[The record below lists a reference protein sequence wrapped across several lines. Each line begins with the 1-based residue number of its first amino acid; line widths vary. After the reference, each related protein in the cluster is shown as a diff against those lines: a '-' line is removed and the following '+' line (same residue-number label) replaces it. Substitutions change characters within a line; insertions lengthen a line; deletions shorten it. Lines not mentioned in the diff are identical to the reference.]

1 MTEQELRAALARS
14 LTDEMPAETR
24 TAVMNKIKGRKEPI
38 VKSKM
43 SVALVL
49 ALVLTLLST
58 VAIAYTLSREY
69 FEDVAVLQFESGY
82 YEDWGLAEKQAMVAI
97 LEEHGLINAEQADKM
112 TDEASID
119 TYMIERYGVEG
130 SDRMDTIGLYSIL
143 EKELGL
149 IETWSLEQRA
159 WYSDVMMQT
168 GLLRKGGEEGIFGIP
183 GENDIQ
189 PDEAVAIAK
198 AAIIEAFGLSENALD
213 NHRVDLSFE
222 TDSTDWERQN
232 LYYLISFRGKKY
244 DDFYWCN
251 VTRDGRIMDS
261 TMDKYSCSP
270 AEQVEQKRKEA
281 ESAKAYE
288 ITLPQGAS
296 EQWSLA
302 DKVQFL
308 GGDNGLP
315 GAEDITEEEAITI
328 ALTRFASI
336 GYDLH
341 SYSTSV
347 WYKLYDAFVEP
358 TAPSPDEMNP
368 FYVIYFSD
376 DLEAPTKIFSIIID
390 ADTGDI
396 LQEAAPA
403 PSNG

>member
-14 LTDEMPAETR
+14 LTDELPPDARM
-24 TAVMNKIKGRKEPI
+24 AVLNKIRERKEPI
-38 VKSKM
+38 VRSKM

-49 ALVLTLLST
+49 AIVLTLLST
-58 VAIAYTLSREY
+58 AAIAYTLSRDY
-69 FEDVAVLQFESGY
+69 FEDVAILQFESGY
-82 YEDWGLAEKQAMVAI
+82 YEDWNLAEKQEMVAI
-97 LEEHGLINAEQADKM
+97 LEEYGLISAEQAAKM

-119 TYMIERYGVEG
+119 AYMIERYGVEG

-149 IETWSLEQRA
+149 IETWSLEQRT
-159 WYSDVMMQT
+159 WYSDMMMRT
-168 GLLRKGGEEGIFGIP
+168 GLLKKGGEEGIFGVP
-183 GENDIQ
+183 GAEDIQ

-198 AAIIEAFGLSENALD
+198 AAIIEAFALPENALD

-222 TDSTDWERQN
+222 TDSNDWERQN
-232 LYYLISFRGKKY
+232 LHYLIGFWGDEY
-244 DDFYWCN
+244 YWCN
-251 VTRDGRIMDS
+251 VTRDGRVMDS
-261 TMDKYSCSP
+261 TMDKYSRSP

-288 ITLPQGAS
+288 ITLPQGVS

-302 DKVQFL
+302 DKVAFL

-315 GAEDITEEEAITI
+315 GVNDITEEEALNI
-328 ALTRFASI
+328 ALARFASI
-336 GYDLH
+336 GYDLQ
-341 SYSTSV
+341 SYDV
-347 WYKLYDAFVEP
+347 GIWYKLYDAFVTP
-358 TAPSPDEMNP
+358 VAPSPEETNP

-376 DLEAPTKIFSIIID
+376 DLDAPTEIFSIIID
-390 ADTGDI
+390 ADTGEI
-396 LQEAAPA
+396 LKEAAPA

>member
-24 TAVMNKIKGRKEPI
+24 MAVLSKIRERKEPI

-49 ALVLTLLST
+49 SLVLTLLST

-82 YEDWGLAEKQAMVAI
+82 YEDWGLAEKQAMVSI
-97 LEEHGLINAEQADKM
+97 LEEHGLISAEQADKM

-119 TYMIERYGVEG
+119 AYMIERYGVEG

-159 WYSDVMMQT
+159 WYSDMMMKT
-168 GLLRKGGEEGIFGIP
+168 GLLKKGGEEGIFGVP
-183 GENDIQ
+183 GESDIQ

-213 NHRVDLSFE
+213 DHRVYLSFE

-232 LYYLISFRGKKY
+232 LYYLISFRGKEY

-251 VTRDGRIMDS
+251 VTRDGRIMD
-261 TMDKYSCSP
+261 KYSRSP

-281 ESAKAYE
+281 ESAKAHE

-296 EQWSLA
+296 EQ
-302 DKVQFL
+302 
-308 GGDNGLP
+308 
-315 GAEDITEEEAITI
+315 
-328 ALTRFASI
+328 
-336 GYDLH
+336 
-341 SYSTSV
+341 
-347 WYKLYDAFVEP
+347 
-358 TAPSPDEMNP
+358 
-368 FYVIYFSD
+368 
-376 DLEAPTKIFSIIID
+376 
-390 ADTGDI
+390 
-396 LQEAAPA
+396 
-403 PSNG
+403 

>member
-14 LTDEMPAETR
+14 LTDELPPDARM
-24 TAVMNKIKGRKEPI
+24 AVLNKIRERKKPI
-38 VKSKM
+38 VRNKM

-49 ALVLTLLST
+49 AIVLTLLST
-58 VAIAYTLSREY
+58 VAIAYTLSRDY

-82 YEDWGLAEKQAMVAI
+82 YEDWNLAEKQEMVAI
-97 LEEHGLINAEQADKM
+97 LEEYGLISAEQAAKM

-119 TYMIERYGVEG
+119 AYMIERYGVEG

-149 IETWSLEQRA
+149 IETWSLEQRT
-159 WYSDVMMQT
+159 WYSDMMMRT
-168 GLLRKGGEEGIFGIP
+168 GLLKKGGEEGIFGVP
-183 GENDIQ
+183 GAEDIQ

-198 AAIIEAFGLSENALD
+198 AAIIEAFALPENALD

-222 TDSTDWERQN
+222 TDSNDWERQN
-232 LYYLISFRGKKY
+232 LHYLIGFWGDEY
-244 DDFYWCN
+244 YWCN

-261 TMDKYSCSP
+261 TMDKYSRSP

-302 DKVQFL
+302 DKVAFL

-315 GAEDITEEEAITI
+315 GVNDITEEEALNI
-328 ALTRFASI
+328 ALARFASI
-336 GYDLH
+336 GYDLQ
-341 SYSTSV
+341 SYDVSM
-347 WYKLYDAFVEP
+347 WYKLYDAFVTP
-358 TAPSPDEMNP
+358 VAPSPEETNP

-376 DLEAPTKIFSIIID
+376 DLDAPTEIFSIIID
-390 ADTGDI
+390 ADTGEI
-396 LQEAAPA
+396 LKEAAPA

>member
-24 TAVMNKIKGRKEPI
+24 MAVLSKIRERKEPI

-49 ALVLTLLST
+49 SLVLTLLST

-82 YEDWGLAEKQAMVAI
+82 YEDWGLAEKQAMVSI
-97 LEEHGLINAEQADKM
+97 LEEHGLISAEQADKM

-119 TYMIERYGVEG
+119 AYMIERYGVEG

-159 WYSDVMMQT
+159 WYSDMMMQT
-168 GLLRKGGEEGIFGIP
+168 GLLRKGGEEGIFGVP
-183 GENDIQ
+183 GESDIQ

-213 NHRVDLSFE
+213 DHRVYLSFE

-232 LYYLISFRGKKY
+232 LYYLISFRGKEY

-261 TMDKYSCSP
+261 TMDKYSRSP
-270 AEQVEQKRKEA
+270 AEQDEQKRKEA
-281 ESAKAYE
+281 ESAKAHE

-296 EQWSLA
+296 EQ
-302 DKVQFL
+302 
-308 GGDNGLP
+308 
-315 GAEDITEEEAITI
+315 
-328 ALTRFASI
+328 
-336 GYDLH
+336 
-341 SYSTSV
+341 
-347 WYKLYDAFVEP
+347 
-358 TAPSPDEMNP
+358 
-368 FYVIYFSD
+368 
-376 DLEAPTKIFSIIID
+376 
-390 ADTGDI
+390 
-396 LQEAAPA
+396 
-403 PSNG
+403 

>member
-14 LTDEMPAETR
+14 LTDEMPAEAHM
-24 TAVMNKIKGRKEPI
+24 AVLNKIRERKEPI

-97 LEEHGLINAEQADKM
+97 LEEHGLISSEQADKM

-119 TYMIERYGVEG
+119 AYMIERYGVEG

-159 WYSDVMMQT
+159 WYSDMMMQT
-168 GLLRKGGEEGIFGIP
+168 GLLRKGGEEGIFGVP
-183 GENDIQ
+183 NESDIQ

-232 LYYLISFRGKKY
+232 LYYLIGFWGDEY
-244 DDFYWCN
+244 YWCN

-261 TMDKYSCSP
+261 TMDKYSRSP

-288 ITLPQGAS
+288 INLPQGAS

-302 DKVQFL
+302 DKAQFL
-308 GGDNGLP
+308 GGDNGVP
-315 GAEDITEEEAITI
+315 GVNDLTEEEAINI
-328 ALTRFASI
+328 ALARFDSI
-336 GYDLH
+336 GYDLRN
-341 SYSTSV
+341 YETSI

-358 TAPSPDEMNP
+358 AAPAPDEMNP

-376 DLEAPTKIFSIIID
+376 NLEAPTDIFSIIID

-396 LQEAAPA
+396 LKEAAPA

>member
-14 LTDEMPAETR
+14 LSDEMPADAR
-24 TAVMNKIKGRKEPI
+24 MAVLNSIRERKEPI

-49 ALVLTLLST
+49 AIVLTLLST
-58 VAIAYTLSREY
+58 VAIAYTLSRDY

-97 LEEHGLINAEQADKM
+97 LEEYGLISDKQANQM

-119 TYMIERYGVEG
+119 AYMIERYGVEG

-149 IETWSLEQRA
+149 IETWSLEQRT
-159 WYSDVMMQT
+159 WYSDMMMRT
-168 GLLRKGGEEGIFGIP
+168 GLLKKGGEEGIFGVP
-183 GENDIQ
+183 CAEDIQ

-198 AAIIEAFGLSENALD
+198 AAIIEAFSLPENALD

-222 TDSTDWERQN
+222 TDSNDWERQN
-232 LYYLISFRGKKY
+232 LYYIINFWGDEY
-244 DDFYWCN
+244 YWCN
-251 VTRDGRIMDS
+251 VTRDGRVMDS
-261 TMDKYSCSP
+261 TMDKYSRSP
-270 AEQVEQKRKEA
+270 AEQFEQKRKEA

-288 ITLPQGAS
+288 STLPQGAS

-315 GAEDITEEEAITI
+315 GVNDITEAEALSI
-328 ALTRFASI
+328 ALNRFASI
-336 GYDLH
+336 GYDLQ
-341 SYSTSV
+341 SYNVSV
-347 WYKLYDAFVEP
+347 WYKLYDAFTEP
-358 TAPSPDEMNP
+358 AAPAPDEMNP

-376 DLEAPTKIFSIIID
+376 DFDAPTKVFSIIID
-390 ADTGDI
+390 ADTGEI
-396 LQEAAPA
+396 LKEGAPA